1 MTLKI
6 RNLKQRSNSLIKE
19 HDVTT
24 AKVFATF
31 QTVKICPLMKAHV
44 IYLETGDYA
53 HKSNAAKCN
62 AEAKRE
68 VRHFVLEK
76 KVT

>member
-6 RNLKQRSNSLIKE
+6 RNLKQRSNSLINE

-31 QTVKICPLMKAHV
+31 QTVKICPLMKAAHV

-53 HKSNAAKCN
+53 HKSKAKM
-62 AEAKRE
+62 
-68 VRHFVLEK
+68 
-76 KVT
+76 